1 MPSTCYHLYGAQEE
15 LALKLRESGDLRYQQ
30 GDVDQTERNMIATL
44 AAELHTRSLQAREE
58 MELASRR
65 FAWACYAGEQVV
77 PNDSSL
83 AVLPLSLQ
91 DPDAFGSSSELFCQ
105 SGAGKEIAASDRTE
119 QVLPGIFRWVMSVR
133 KLLR

>member
-1 MPSTCYHLYGAQEE
+1 M
-15 LALKLRESGDLRYQQ
+15 ALKLRESGDLRYQQ
-30 GDVDQTERNMIATL
+30 GDIDQTERNMIATL

-91 DPDAFGSSSELFCQ
+91 DRMLS
-105 SGAGKEIAASDRTE
+105 
-119 QVLPGIFRWVMSVR
+119 
-133 KLLR
+133 LLI